1 MREKLKEKDKTMVKT
16 IVNGAAGRMG
26 SRIIALIQETD
37 GISLTG
43 AIERKGHQSVG
54 KDAGES
60 AMWGK
65 VGISIT
71 DNLSKIIDDS
81 EVVIEFTMPKSTIEN
96 LRIASIRKIPFVI
109 GTTGFSNDELEEI
122 KGLTKTIPCV
132 MAPNMS
138 VGVNLVFK
146 TIADIAKILGDDYD
160 IEIVEA
166 HHRFKKDAP
175 SGTAIKMAEV
185 IAEALNRNLN
195 EVGIYA
201 RHGIIGERKK
211 REIGIQTV
219 RAGDIVGEHTV
230 IFGGMGERIEVTHR
244 AHTRDN
250 FARGAIRAAKW
261 VVKQK
266 PGLYS
271 MMDVLGLK

>member
-1 MREKLKEKDKTMVKT
+1 
-16 IVNGAAGRMG
+16 
-26 SRIIALIQETD
+26 
-37 GISLTG
+37 
-43 AIERKGHQSVG
+43 
-54 KDAGES
+54 
-60 AMWGK
+60 MWGK

-109 GTTGFSNDELEEI
+109 GTTGFSNDELEEV

-211 REIGIQTV
+211 EGDRHTDCACWRYCR
-219 RAGDIVGEHTV
+219 RAYSHLRRNG
-230 IFGGMGERIEVTHR
+230 R
-244 AHTRDN
+244 AHRGYAPRAYKGQFCKGRN
-250 FARGAIRAAKW
+250 PRCKVGGKAEARA
-261 VVKQK
+261 
-266 PGLYS
+266 L
-271 MMDVLGLK
+271 

>member
-1 MREKLKEKDKTMVKT
+1 LREKLKEKDKTMVKT

-37 GISLTG
+37 GISLSG
-43 AIERKGHQSVG
+43 AIERKGHQAVG
-54 KDAGES
+54 KDAGEA

-96 LRIASIRKIPFVI
+96 LRIASVRKTPFVI
-109 GTTGFSNDELEEI
+109 GTTGFSNDELEEV

-146 TIADIAKILGDDYD
+146 TIADIARILGDDYD

-266 PGLYS
+266 PGLYN